1 MFRSLPLVPI
11 DRFADI
17 EAYSRLSA
25 QGVDQV
31 VVWGD
36 DSSSASAGCAIV
48 LARLVCDASRGLVT

>member
-17 EAYSRLSA
+17 EAYSRLFA

-31 VVWGD
+31 VVWGPTRRRH
-36 DSSSASAGCAIV
+36 
-48 LARLVCDASRGLVT
+48 LRVTLRFLHGQDVMPLGV